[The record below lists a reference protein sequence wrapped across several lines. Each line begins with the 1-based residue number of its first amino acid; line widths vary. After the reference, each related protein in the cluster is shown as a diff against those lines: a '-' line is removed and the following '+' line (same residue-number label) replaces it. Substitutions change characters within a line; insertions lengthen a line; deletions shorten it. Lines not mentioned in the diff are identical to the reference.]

1 MTVSASTDPI
11 TEELFR
17 NAISA
22 IGDEMVL
29 TIYRTAYSGVLK
41 NIMDYSA
48 ALCDAD
54 GRLVAQG
61 LSLPGHLCSIP
72 VALQA
77 VLRHFGDDVAEG
89 DIFINNDPYDGGMHL
104 PDIFIFKPLFAD
116 SADTNTSRESGGD
129 ATSPARKPIAYAA
142 TICHHTDVGGRVPG
156 SNASDSTEIYAEG
169 LRIPPLKLYDRGQ
182 PNTTLFR
189 MIERNVRVP
198 NRVFGDI
205 RSQLAA
211 CEIAARGMSDL
222 VARHGA
228 DGVRTLMVAM
238 MDYSERLTR
247 HCLLELPDGE
257 ATFTDWID
265 DDQIDVGVPIP
276 LVCTIRK
283 RGDTMEVDW
292 TGSAPQ
298 VKGAINN
305 TWSYTAAM
313 SFTAVKSVL
322 SINMP
327 NNDGVFRP
335 IKVIAPPGTIT
346 NGKLPAACAARG
358 LTGFRGVDCAFGALA
373 QLYPDRVFAAS
384 DGGNTGLT
392 IGGYDKDLNPFIY
405 VDFISGAWGGRP
417 WADGLDG
424 NTVMFANMASFSV
437 EVIEAENPL
446 EVLDYEFVPDT
457 GGPGLFRGGMSQRK
471 TWRMLADEGIL
482 QVRAD
487 RQTHRPYGLQGGGPG
502 AFGVNMLDPGLPTEE
517 KLHAK
522 LTMTLRKGQVFRHE
536 LPGAGGWGDALTR
549 DLASVA
555 RDLRDGL
562 VSIEAARR
570 DYGVVATGDPP
581 VIDEAATQA
590 RRAHLTKVRPRLP
603 NVAWQPAEAAE

>member
-1 MTVSASTDPI
+1 MPDPI

-22 IGDEMVL
+22 LGDEMVL

-41 NIMDYSA
+41 NIMDFSA
-48 ALCDAD
+48 AVCDAE

-72 VALQA
+72 VALRA
-77 VLRHFGDDVAEG
+77 VLATFGDDIHEG

-104 PDIFIFKPLFAD
+104 PDIFVFRPLFAPGEPD
-116 SADTNTSRESGGD
+116 GR
-129 ATSPARKPIAYAA
+129 PIAYAA

-169 LRIPPLKLYDRGQ
+169 LRIPPLKLYDRGTA
-182 PNTTLFR
+182 NTTLLR
-189 MIERNVRVP
+189 IIDRNVRLP
-198 NRVFGDI
+198 GRVLGDI

-211 CEIAARGMSDL
+211 CEIAARGMTDL
-222 VARHGA
+222 VARYGA
-228 DGVRTLMVAM
+228 ADVRALMVAM

-247 HCLLELPDGE
+247 HCLRELPDGE

-265 DDQIDVGVPIP
+265 DDQIDPGVPIP

-335 IKVIAPPGTIT
+335 ISVIAPPGTIT
-346 NGKLPAACAARG
+346 NGQLPAACAARG
-358 LTGFRGVDCAFGALA
+358 LTGFRGVDCCFGALA

-392 IGGYDKDLNPFIY
+392 IGGYDRDRNPFIY
-405 VDFISGAWGGRP
+405 VDFISGAWGARP

-424 NTVMFANMASFSV
+424 NTTMFANMASFSV

-457 GGPGLFRGGMSQRK
+457 GGAGRFRGGVSQRK

-487 RQTHRPYGLQGGGPG
+487 RQTHRPYGLGGGGPG
-502 AFGVNMLDPGLPTEE
+502 APGRNILDPGLPTESP
-517 KLHAK
+517 LHAK
-522 LTMTLRKGQVFRHE
+522 LTMTLRHGQVFRHE
-536 LPGAGGWGDALTR
+536 LPGAGGHGPALDR
-549 DLASVA
+549 DLALVA
-555 RDLRDGL
+555 KDLRDGL
-562 VSIEAARR
+562 VTIAGARR
-570 DYGVVATGDPP
+570 DYGVVAAGDPP
-581 VIDEAATQA
+581 RIDIDATNA
-590 RRAHLTKVRPRLP
+590 LRAELRATRPPLP
-603 NVAWQPAEAAE
+603 AVAWQPAAV

>member
-1 MTVSASTDPI
+1 MADPI

-22 IGDEMVL
+22 LGDEMVL

-41 NIMDYSA
+41 NIMDFSA
-48 ALCDAD
+48 AICDAE

-72 VALQA
+72 VALKA
-77 VLRHFGDDVAEG
+77 VLAEFGDDVHPG
-89 DIFINNDPYDGGMHL
+89 DVFINNDPYDGGMHL

-116 SADTNTSRESGGD
+116 G
-129 ATSPARKPIAYAA
+129 KPVAYAA

-169 LRIPPLKLYDRGQ
+169 LRIPPLKLYDRGVA
-182 PNTTLFR
+182 NKTLLR
-189 MIERNVRVP
+189 IIDRNVRLP
-198 NRVFGDI
+198 GRVLGDI

-211 CEIAARGMSDL
+211 CEIAARGMVDL
-222 VARHGA
+222 VSRYGA
-228 DGVRTLMVAM
+228 DGVRELMVAM

-247 HCLLELPDGE
+247 HCLSELPDGE

-265 DDQIDVGVPIP
+265 DDQIDAGVPIA
-276 LVCTIRK
+276 LVCTVRK

-335 IKVIAPPGTIT
+335 IQVIAPPGTIT
-346 NGKLPAACAARG
+346 NGLLPAACAARG
-358 LTGFRGVDCAFGALA
+358 LTGFRGVDCCFGALA
-373 QLYPDRVFAAS
+373 QLYPDRVYAAS
-384 DGGNTGLT
+384 DGGNTGIT
-392 IGGYDKDLNPFIY
+392 VGGYDKALNPFIY
-405 VDFISGAWGGRP
+405 VDFLSGAWGGRP

-424 NTVMFANMASFSV
+424 NTCMFANMASFSV

-457 GGPGLFRGGMSQRK
+457 GGAGRYRGGMSQRK

-502 AFGVNMLDPGLPTEE
+502 MPGLNMLDPGLPTEE
-517 KLHAK
+517 KLHGK
-522 LTMTLRKGQVFRHE
+522 LTMTLRKGQIFRHE
-536 LPGAGGWGDALTR
+536 LPGAGAYGDALTR
-549 DLASVA
+549 DLALVA
-555 RDLRDGL
+555 KDLRDGL
-562 VSIEAARR
+562 VSIEAAAR
-570 DYGVVATGDPP
+570 DYGVVAAGDPP
-581 VIDEAATQA
+581 QIDTAATADLRA
-590 RRAHLTKVRPRLP
+590 RLHATRPKLP
-603 NVAWQPAEAAE
+603 DVAWDPAA

>member
-1 MTVSASTDPI
+1 MPSMSSPDPI

-17 NAISA
+17 NAIA
-22 IGDEMVL
+22 ALGDEMVL

-48 ALCDAD
+48 ALCDAQ
-54 GRLVAQG
+54 GRLAAQG
-61 LSLPGHLCSIP
+61 LALPGHLCSIP

-77 VLRHFGDDVAEG
+77 VLRHFGDDIAEG
-89 DIFINNDPYDGGMHL
+89 DVLINNDPYDGGMHL
-104 PDIFIFKPLFAD
+104 PDIFIFKPLFA
-116 SADTNTSRESGGD
+116 NG
-129 ATSPARKPIAYAA
+129 KPIAYAA

-169 LRIPPLKLYDRGQ
+169 LRIPPLKLYERGKQ
-182 PNTTLFR
+182 NTTLFR
-189 MIERNVRVP
+189 MIDRNVRLP
-198 NRVFGDI
+198 GRVLGDI

-211 CEIAARGMSDL
+211 CEIAARGMTDL
-222 VARHGA
+222 VARYGA
-228 DGVRTLMVAM
+228 DSVVTLMNAT

-247 HCLLELPDGE
+247 HCLSELPDGE

-265 DDQIDVGVPIP
+265 DDQIDVGKPIP
-276 LVCTIRK
+276 LVCTVRK
-283 RGDTMEVDW
+283 RGDAMEVDW

-346 NGKLPAACAARG
+346 HGKLPAACAARG
-358 LTGFRGVDCAFGALA
+358 LTGFRGVDCCFGALA
-373 QLYPDRVFAAS
+373 KLYPERVIAAS
-384 DGGNTGLT
+384 EGGNTGIT
-392 IGGYDKDLNPFIY
+392 IGGYDAALRPFIY
-405 VDFISGAWGGRP
+405 VDFLSGAWGGRP

-424 NTVMFANMASFSV
+424 NTSMFANMASFSV

-457 GGPGLFRGGMSQRK
+457 GGAGKFRGGMSQRK

-502 AFGVNMLDPGLPTEE
+502 AAGRNVLDPELPSEQ

-522 LTMTLRKGQVFRHE
+522 LTMTLRRGQLFRHE
-536 LPGAGGWGDALTR
+536 LPGAGGWGDALER
-549 DLASVA
+549 DLPLVA
-555 RDLRDGL
+555 KDLRDGL
-562 VSIEAARR
+562 VTVEGAAR
-570 DYGVVATGDPP
+570 DYGVVAQGNPP
-581 VIDEAATQA
+581 VIDAAATETL
-590 RRAHLTKVRPRLP
+590 RAKLKITRGRLP
-603 NVAWQPAEAAE
+603 DVAWQSPA

>member
-1 MTVSASTDPI
+1 MPAPDPI

-17 NAISA
+17 NALA
-22 IGDEMVL
+22 ALGDEMVL

-48 ALCDAD
+48 ALCDAQ
-54 GRLVAQG
+54 GRLAAQG
-61 LSLPGHLCSIP
+61 LALPGHLCSIP

-77 VLRHFGDDVAEG
+77 VLRHFGDDIAEG
-89 DIFINNDPYDGGMHL
+89 DILINNDPYDGGMHL

-116 SADTNTSRESGGD
+116 GR
-129 ATSPARKPIAYAA
+129 PIAYAA

-169 LRIPPLKLYDRGQ
+169 LRIPPLKLYERGK

-189 MIERNVRVP
+189 MIDRNVRLP
-198 NRVFGDI
+198 GRVLGDI

-211 CEIAARGMSDL
+211 CEIAARGMTDL
-222 VARHGA
+222 VERYGA
-228 DGVRTLMVAM
+228 DGVVSLMNAT

-247 HCLLELPDGE
+247 HCLSELPDGE

-265 DDQIDVGVPIP
+265 DDQIDAGVPIP
-276 LVCTIRK
+276 LVCTVRK
-283 RGDTMEVDW
+283 RGDAMEVDW

-335 IKVIAPPGTIT
+335 IKVIAPLGTIT
-346 NGKLPAACAARG
+346 HGKLPAACAARG
-358 LTGFRGVDCAFGALA
+358 LTGFRGVDCCFGALA
-373 QLYPDRVFAAS
+373 KLYPDRVIAAS
-384 DGGNTGLT
+384 EGGNTGIT
-392 IGGYDKDLNPFIY
+392 IGGYDKELNPFIY
-405 VDFISGAWGGRP
+405 VDFLSGCWGGRP

-424 NTVMFANMASFSV
+424 NTSMFANMASFSV

-457 GGPGLFRGGMSQRK
+457 GGAGKFRGGMAQRK

-502 AFGVNMLDPGLPTEE
+502 AAGRNILDPGRGTEE
-517 KLHAK
+517 KLHSK
-522 LTMTLRKGQVFRHE
+522 LTMTLRKGQLFRHE

-549 DLASVA
+549 ELPLVA
-555 RDLRDGL
+555 KDLRDGL
-562 VSIEAARR
+562 VTIDAAAR
-570 DYGVVATGDPP
+570 DYGVVALGDPP
-581 VIDEAATQA
+581 VIDETATEVLRA
-590 RRAHLTKVRPRLP
+590 KLRRVST
-603 NVAWQPAEAAE
+603 

>member
-1 MTVSASTDPI
+1 MSDPI

-48 ALCDAD
+48 AICDAN

-72 VALQA
+72 VALKA
-77 VLRHFGDDVAEG
+77 VLKHFDGDINDG

-104 PDIFIFKPLFAD
+104 PDIFVFKPLFSD
-116 SADTNTSRESGGD
+116 GIL
-129 ATSPARKPIAYAA
+129 IAFAA

-169 LRIPPLKLYDRGQ
+169 LRIPPLKLYEAGVA
-182 PNTTLFR
+182 NSTLFR
-189 MIERNVRVP
+189 MIERNVRLP
-198 NRVFGDI
+198 GRVFGDL

-211 CEIAARGMSDL
+211 CEIAARGMADL
-222 VARHGA
+222 VERHTA

-265 DDQIDVGVPIP
+265 DDQIDEGKPIP

-292 TGSAPQ
+292 TGSSPQ

-305 TWSYTAAM
+305 TLSYTEAM

-335 IKVIAPPGTIT
+335 IKIIAPPGTIT
-346 NGKLPAACAARG
+346 NGRLPAACAARG

-373 QLYPDRVFAAS
+373 QLYPDRVMAAS

-424 NTVMFANMASFSV
+424 NTCMFANMASFSV
-437 EVIEAENPL
+437 EVIESENPL

-457 GGPGLFRGGMSQRK
+457 GGAGRFRGGMSQRK

-502 AFGVNMLDPGLPTEE
+502 AFGRNILDPGQETERA
-517 KLHAK
+517 LHSK
-522 LTMTLRKGQVFRHE
+522 ITMTLRKGQVFRHD
-536 LPGAGGWGDALTR
+536 LPGAGGHGDALSR
-549 DLASVA
+549 DLTLVA
-555 RDLRDGL
+555 KDLRDGL
-562 VSIEAARR
+562 VTIEGAAR
-570 DYGVVATGDPP
+570 DYGVVAAGDPP
-581 VIDEAATQA
+581 IIDQEATAALRA
-590 RRAHLTKVRPRLP
+590 RLRQTRSPLP
-603 NVAWQPAEAAE
+603 AVAWEPAA

>member
-1 MTVSASTDPI
+1 MATMSTSDPI

-17 NAISA
+17 NAIA
-22 IGDEMVL
+22 ALGDEMVL

-41 NIMDYSA
+41 NIMDFSA
-48 ALCDAD
+48 ALCDAQ
-54 GRLVAQG
+54 GRLAAQG

-77 VLRHFGDDVAEG
+77 VLRHFGDDIAEG
-89 DIFINNDPYDGGMHL
+89 DILINNDPYDGGMHL

-116 SADTNTSRESGGD
+116 GRV
-129 ATSPARKPIAYAA
+129 IAYAA

-169 LRIPPLKLYDRGQ
+169 LRIPPLKLYERGK

-189 MIERNVRVP
+189 MIDRNVRVP
-198 NRVFGDI
+198 GRVMGDI

-211 CEIAARGMSDL
+211 CEIAARGMADL
-222 VARHGA
+222 VARYGA
-228 DGVRTLMVAM
+228 DGIVPMMNAT

-247 HCLLELPDGE
+247 HCLSELPDGE

-265 DDQIDVGVPIP
+265 DDQIDVGRPIP
-276 LVCTIRK
+276 LVCTVRK
-283 RGDTMEVDW
+283 RGDSMEVDW

-335 IKVIAPPGTIT
+335 IKVIAPEGTIT
-346 NGKLPAACAARG
+346 HGKLPAACAARG
-358 LTGFRGVDCAFGALA
+358 LTGFRGVDCCFGALA
-373 QLYPDRVFAAS
+373 QLYPDRVAAAS
-384 DGGNTGLT
+384 EGGNTGIT
-392 IGGYDKDLNPFIY
+392 IGGYDAALRPFIY
-405 VDFISGAWGGRP
+405 VDFLSGCWGGRP

-424 NTVMFANMASFSV
+424 NTSMFANMASFSA

-457 GGPGLFRGGMSQRK
+457 GGAGQFRGGMSQRK

-502 AFGVNMLDPGLPTEE
+502 AAGRNVLDPGLPTEQ

-522 LTMTLRKGQVFRHE
+522 LTMTLRKGQVFRHQ
-536 LPGAGGWGDALTR
+536 LPGAGGWGDASAR
-549 DLASVA
+549 DLALVA
-555 RDLRDGL
+555 KDLRDGL
-562 VSIEAARR
+562 VTIEGAAR
-570 DYGVVATGDPP
+570 DYGVVARGDPP
-581 VIDEAATQA
+581 VVDAAATEVLRA
-590 RRAHLTKVRPRLP
+590 EMRRP
-603 NVAWQPAEAAE
+603 

>member
-1 MTVSASTDPI
+1 MPDPI

-22 IGDEMVL
+22 LGDEMVL

-48 ALCDAD
+48 AICDAE

-61 LSLPGHLCSIP
+61 LSLPGHLASIP
-72 VALQA
+72 VSLKA
-77 VLRHFGDDVAEG
+77 VLAAFGDDISEG

-104 PDIFIFKPLFAD
+104 PDIFVFKPLFAD
-116 SADTNTSRESGGD
+116 GRVV
-129 ATSPARKPIAYAA
+129 AYAA

-169 LRIPPLKLYDRGQ
+169 LRIPPLKLYEKGVA
-182 PNTTLFR
+182 NSTLFR
-189 MIERNVRVP
+189 MIERNVRLP
-198 NRVFGDI
+198 GRVFGDL

-211 CEIAARGMSDL
+211 CEIAARGMTDL
-222 VARHGA
+222 VSRYSAE
-228 DGVRTLMVAM
+228 GVTELMVAM

-257 ATFTDWID
+257 ANFTDWID
-265 DDQIDVGVPIP
+265 DDQIDVGVPIK
-276 LVCTIRK
+276 LMCTIRK

-305 TWSYTAAM
+305 TLSYTQAM
-313 SFTAVKSVL
+313 SYTAVKSVL

-327 NNDGVFRP
+327 NNDGVFRA
-335 IKVIAPPGTIT
+335 IKVIAPAGTIT
-346 NGKLPAACAARG
+346 HGKLPAACAARG
-358 LTGFRGVDCAFGALA
+358 LTGFRGTDCAFGALA
-373 QLYPDRVFAAS
+373 QLYPDKVFAAS

-392 IGGYDKDLNPFIY
+392 IGGYDKELKPFIY

-424 NTVMFANMASFSV
+424 NTTMFANMASFSV

-457 GGPGLFRGGMSQRK
+457 GGAGKYRGGMSQRK

-487 RQTHRPYGLQGGGPG
+487 RQAFRPYGLYGGGPG
-502 AFGVNMLDPGLPTEE
+502 MPGLNVMDPGLNTEA

-522 LTMTLRKGQVFRHE
+522 ITMTLRNGQIFRHE
-536 LPGAGGWGDALTR
+536 LPGAGGWGPALDR
-549 DLASVA
+549 DLDAVT
-555 RDLRDGL
+555 RDLRDAL
-562 VSIEAARR
+562 VTIEGAAR
-570 DYGVVATGDPP
+570 DYGVVAMGDPP
-581 VIDEAATQA
+581 VVDVTATEALRA
-590 RRAHLTKVRPRLP
+590 RLRIERMPLP
-603 NVAWQPAEAAE
+603 NVAWEPPV

>member
-1 MTVSASTDPI
+1 MPDPI

-22 IGDEMVL
+22 LGDEMVL

-48 ALCDAD
+48 AICDAE

-61 LSLPGHLCSIP
+61 LSLPGHLASIP
-72 VALQA
+72 VSLKA
-77 VLRHFGDDVAEG
+77 VLAAFGDDISEG

-104 PDIFIFKPLFAD
+104 PDIFVFKPLFAD
-116 SADTNTSRESGGD
+116 GRVV
-129 ATSPARKPIAYAA
+129 AYAA

-169 LRIPPLKLYDRGQ
+169 LRIPPLKLYEKGVA
-182 PNTTLFR
+182 NSTLFR
-189 MIERNVRVP
+189 MIERNVRLP
-198 NRVFGDI
+198 GRVFGDL

-211 CEIAARGMSDL
+211 CEIAARGMTDL
-222 VARHGA
+222 VSRYSAE
-228 DGVRTLMVAM
+228 GVTELMVAM

-257 ATFTDWID
+257 ANFTDWID
-265 DDQIDVGVPIP
+265 DDQIDVGVPIK
-276 LVCTIRK
+276 LMCTIRK

-305 TWSYTAAM
+305 TLSYTQAM
-313 SFTAVKSVL
+313 SYTAVKSVL

-327 NNDGVFRP
+327 NNDGVFRA
-335 IKVIAPPGTIT
+335 IKVIAPAGTIT
-346 NGKLPAACAARG
+346 HGKLPAACAARG
-358 LTGFRGVDCAFGALA
+358 LTGFRGTDCAFGALA
-373 QLYPDRVFAAS
+373 QLYPDKVFAAS

-392 IGGYDKDLNPFIY
+392 IGGYDKELKPFIY

-424 NTVMFANMASFSV
+424 NTTMFANMASFSV

-457 GGPGLFRGGMSQRK
+457 GGAGKYRGGMSQRK

-487 RQTHRPYGLQGGGPG
+487 RQAFRPYGLYGGGPG
-502 AFGVNMLDPGLPTEE
+502 MPGLNVMDPGLNTEA

-522 LTMTLRKGQVFRHE
+522 ITMTLRNGQIFRHE
-536 LPGAGGWGDALTR
+536 LPGAGGWGPALDR
-549 DLASVA
+549 DLDAVT
-555 RDLRDGL
+555 RDLRDAL
-562 VSIEAARR
+562 VTIEGAAR
-570 DYGVVATGDPP
+570 DYGVVAMGDPP
-581 VIDEAATQA
+581 VVDVTATEALRA
-590 RRAHLTKVRPRLP
+590 RLRIERMPLP
-603 NVAWQPAEAAE
+603 NVAWEPAV

>member
-1 MTVSASTDPI
+1 MPDPI

-22 IGDEMVL
+22 LGDEMVL

-48 ALCDAD
+48 AICDAE

-61 LSLPGHLCSIP
+61 LSLPGHLASIP
-72 VALQA
+72 VSLKA
-77 VLRHFGDDVAEG
+77 VLAAFGDDISEG

-104 PDIFIFKPLFAD
+104 PDIFVFKPLFAD
-116 SADTNTSRESGGD
+116 GRVV
-129 ATSPARKPIAYAA
+129 AYAA

-169 LRIPPLKLYDRGQ
+169 LRIPPLKLYEKGVA
-182 PNTTLFR
+182 NSTLFR
-189 MIERNVRVP
+189 MIERNVRLP
-198 NRVFGDI
+198 GRVFGDL

-211 CEIAARGMSDL
+211 CEIAARGMTDL
-222 VARHGA
+222 VSRYSAE
-228 DGVRTLMVAM
+228 GVTELMVAM

-257 ATFTDWID
+257 ANFTDWID
-265 DDQIDVGVPIP
+265 DDQIDVGVPIK
-276 LVCTIRK
+276 LMCTIRK

-305 TWSYTAAM
+305 TLSYTQAM
-313 SFTAVKSVL
+313 SYTAVKSVL

-327 NNDGVFRP
+327 NNDGVFRA
-335 IKVIAPPGTIT
+335 IKVIAPAGTIT
-346 NGKLPAACAARG
+346 HGKLPAACAARG
-358 LTGFRGVDCAFGALA
+358 LTGFRGTDCAFGALA
-373 QLYPDRVFAAS
+373 QLYPDKVFAAS

-392 IGGYDKDLNPFIY
+392 IGGYDKDLKPFIY

-424 NTVMFANMASFSV
+424 NTTMFANMASFSV

-457 GGPGLFRGGMSQRK
+457 GGAGKYRGGMSQRK

-487 RQTHRPYGLQGGGPG
+487 RQAFRPYGLYGGGPG
-502 AFGVNMLDPGLPTEE
+502 MPGLNVMDPGLNTEA

-522 LTMTLRKGQVFRHE
+522 ITMTLRNGQIFRHE
-536 LPGAGGWGDALTR
+536 LPGAGGWGPALDR
-549 DLASVA
+549 DLDAVT
-555 RDLRDGL
+555 RDLRDAL
-562 VSIEAARR
+562 VTIEGAAR
-570 DYGVVATGDPP
+570 DYGVVAMGDPP
-581 VIDEAATQA
+581 VVDVTATEALRA
-590 RRAHLTKVRPRLP
+590 RLRIERMPLP
-603 NVAWQPAEAAE
+603 NVAWEPAV

>member
-1 MTVSASTDPI
+1 MDAIPPVLPGPGFGGRMPAMHTPDPI
-11 TEELFR
+11 SEELFR
-17 NAISA
+17 NAVA
-22 IGDEMVL
+22 ALGDEMVL

-54 GRLVAQG
+54 GRLAAQG

-77 VLRHFGDDVAEG
+77 VLRHFGDDIAEG
-89 DIFINNDPYDGGMHL
+89 DILINNDPYDGGMHL

-116 SADTNTSRESGGD
+116 GR
-129 ATSPARKPIAYAA
+129 PIAYAA

-169 LRIPPLKLYDRGQ
+169 LRIPPLKLYERGK

-198 NRVFGDI
+198 GRVFGDI

-211 CEIAARGMSDL
+211 CEIAARGMTDL
-222 VARHGA
+222 VARYGA
-228 DGVRTLMVAM
+228 DGVVAM
-238 MDYSERLTR
+238 MNATMDYSERLTR
-247 HCLLELPDGE
+247 HCLSELPDGE

-265 DDQIDVGVPIP
+265 DDQIDVGKPIP
-276 LVCTIRK
+276 LVCTVRK
-283 RGDTMEVDW
+283 RGDAMEVDW

-358 LTGFRGVDCAFGALA
+358 LTGFRGVDCCFGALA
-373 QLYPDRVFAAS
+373 KLYPDRVCAAS
-384 DGGNTGLT
+384 EGGNTGIT
-392 IGGYDKDLNPFIY
+392 IGGYDKELQPFIY
-405 VDFISGAWGGRP
+405 VDFLSGCWGGRP

-424 NTVMFANMASFSV
+424 NTSMFANMASFSV

-446 EVLDYEFVPDT
+446 EVLEYEFVPDT
-457 GGPGLFRGGMSQRK
+457 GGAGMHRGGMSQRK
-471 TWRMLADEGIL
+471 SWRMLADEGIL

-502 AFGVNMLDPGLPTEE
+502 AAGRNLLDPGLSSEE

-549 DLASVA
+549 DLSLVA
-555 RDLRDGL
+555 KDLRDGL
-562 VSIEAARR
+562 VTIEGAAR
-570 DYGVVATGDPP
+570 DYGVVARGDPP
-581 VIDEAATQA
+581 MIDAAASTELRA
-590 RRAHLTKVRPRLP
+590 RLRTRSEPSGV
-603 NVAWQPAEAAE
+603 

>member
-1 MTVSASTDPI
+1 MSDPI

-17 NAISA
+17 NAVA
-22 IGDEMVL
+22 ALGDEMVL

-48 ALCDAD
+48 ALCDAE

-77 VLRHFGDDVAEG
+77 VLRHYGDDIAEG
-89 DIFINNDPYDGGMHL
+89 DILINNDPYDGGMHL
-104 PDIFIFKPLFAD
+104 PDIFIFKPLFA
-116 SADTNTSRESGGD
+116 AGRV
-129 ATSPARKPIAYAA
+129 IAYAA

-169 LRIPPLKLYDRGQ
+169 LRIPPLKLYERGV
-182 PNTTLFR
+182 PNPTLFR
-189 MIERNVRVP
+189 IIERNVRMP

-211 CEIAARGMSDL
+211 CEIAARGMVDL
-222 VARHGA
+222 VARYGP
-228 DGVRTLMVAM
+228 DDLRTLMDAT

-247 HCLLELPDGE
+247 HCLAELPDGE
-257 ATFTDWID
+257 ASFTDWID
-265 DDQIDVGVPIP
+265 DDQIDAGKPIR
-276 LVCTIRK
+276 LVCTVRK
-283 RGDTMEVDW
+283 HGESMEVDW

-305 TWSYTAAM
+305 TWSYTAAA

-335 IKVIAPPGTIT
+335 IRVIAPPGTIT
-346 NGKLPAACAARG
+346 NGRLPAACAARG
-358 LTGFRGVDCAFGALA
+358 LTGFRAADCCFGALA
-373 QLYPDRVFAAS
+373 KLYPDRVFAAS
-384 DGGNTGLT
+384 EGGNTGVT
-392 IGGYDKDLNPFIY
+392 IGGYDKELRPFIY
-405 VDFISGAWGGRP
+405 VDFLSGCWGGRP

-424 NTVMFANMASFSV
+424 NTSIFANMASFSV

-446 EVLDYEFVPDT
+446 EVLDYAFVPDS
-457 GGPGLFRGGMSQRK
+457 GGAGKFRGGMAQRK

-502 AFGVNMLDPGLPTEE
+502 QPGRNLLDPDLPTEQA
-517 KLHAK
+517 LHAK
-522 LTMTLRKGQVFRHE
+522 LTMTLRAGQVFRHE
-536 LPGAGGWGDALTR
+536 LPGAGGWGDPLAR
-549 DLASVA
+549 DLTLVA
-555 RDLRDGL
+555 KDLRDGL
-562 VSIEAARR
+562 VTIEGAAR
-570 DYGVVATGDPP
+570 DYGVVARGDPP
-581 VIDEAATQA
+581 EIDHMATEMLRATLRATRAPLPDAA
-590 RRAHLTKVRPRLP
+590 
-603 NVAWQPAEAAE
+603 WDSAA

>member
-1 MTVSASTDPI
+1 MPDPI

-22 IGDEMVL
+22 LGDEMVL

-48 ALCDAD
+48 AICDAE

-61 LSLPGHLCSIP
+61 LSLPGHLASIP
-72 VALQA
+72 VSLKA
-77 VLRHFGDDVAEG
+77 VLAAFGDDIAEG

-104 PDIFIFKPLFAD
+104 PDIFVFKPLFAD
-116 SADTNTSRESGGD
+116 GRVV
-129 ATSPARKPIAYAA
+129 AYAA

-169 LRIPPLKLYDRGQ
+169 LRIPPLKLYEKGVA
-182 PNTTLFR
+182 NSTLFR
-189 MIERNVRVP
+189 MIERNVRMP
-198 NRVFGDI
+198 GRVFGDL

-211 CEIAARGMSDL
+211 CEIAARGMTDL
-222 VARHGA
+222 VSRYSA
-228 DGVRTLMVAM
+228 DGIRELMVAM

-247 HCLLELPDGE
+247 HCLRELPDGE

-265 DDQIDVGVPIP
+265 DDQIDVGVPIK

-283 RGDTMEVDW
+283 HGDTMEVDW

-305 TWSYTAAM
+305 TLSYTQAM
-313 SFTAVKSVL
+313 SYTAVKSVL

-327 NNDGVFRP
+327 NNDGVFRA
-335 IKVIAPPGTIT
+335 IKVIAPAGTIT
-346 NGKLPAACAARG
+346 HGKLPAACAARG

-373 QLYPDRVFAAS
+373 QLYPDKVFAAS

-392 IGGYDKDLNPFIY
+392 IGGYDKDLKPFIY

-424 NTVMFANMASFSV
+424 NTTMFANMASFSV

-457 GGPGLFRGGMSQRK
+457 GGAGKFRGGMSQRK

-487 RQTHRPYGLQGGGPG
+487 RQAFRPYGLYGGGPG
-502 AFGVNMLDPGLPTEE
+502 MPGLNVMDPGLNTEE

-522 LTMTLRKGQVFRHE
+522 ITMTLKQGQIFRHE
-536 LPGAGGWGDALTR
+536 LPGAGGWGPALDRELDA
-549 DLASVA
+549 VA

-562 VSIEAARR
+562 VTIEGAAR
-570 DYGVVATGDPP
+570 DYGVVASGDPP
-581 VIDEAATQA
+581 VVNIAATEALRA
-590 RRAHLTKVRPRLP
+590 RLRVERAPLP
-603 NVAWQPAEAAE
+603 NVAWEPAL

>member
-1 MTVSASTDPI
+1 MHTPDPI

-17 NAISA
+17 NAIA
-22 IGDEMVL
+22 ALGDEMVL

-48 ALCDAD
+48 ALCDGQ
-54 GRLVAQG
+54 GRLAAQG
-61 LSLPGHLCSIP
+61 LALPGHLCSIP

-77 VLRHFGDDVAEG
+77 VIRHFKDDIAEG

-104 PDIFIFKPLFAD
+104 PDIFIFRPLFA
-116 SADTNTSRESGGD
+116 GG
-129 ATSPARKPIAYAA
+129 AVIAYAA

-169 LRIPPLKLYDRGQ
+169 LRIPPLKLYDAGTA
-182 PNTTLFR
+182 NATLFR
-189 MIERNVRVP
+189 MIERNVRLP
-198 NRVFGDI
+198 GRVFGDI

-211 CEIAARGMSDL
+211 CEIAARGMTDL
-222 VARHGA
+222 VARYGA
-228 DGVRTLMVAM
+228 DEVRRLMVAM

-247 HCLLELPDGE
+247 HCLAELPDGE

-265 DDQIDVGVPIP
+265 DDQIDAGVPIK

-283 RGDTMEVDW
+283 HGDSMEVDW

-305 TWSYTAAM
+305 TLSYTLAM

-358 LTGFRGVDCAFGALA
+358 LTGFRGVDCCFGALA
-373 QLYPDRVFAAS
+373 KLYPDRVFAAS
-384 DGGNTGLT
+384 DGGNTGVT
-392 IGGYDKDLNPFIY
+392 IGGYDKELNPFTY
-405 VDFISGAWGGRP
+405 VDFISGAWGARP

-424 NTVMFANMASFSV
+424 NTCMFANMASFSV

-457 GGPGLFRGGMSQRK
+457 GGAGKFRGGMAQRK

-502 AFGVNMLDPGLPTEE
+502 AYGLNVLNPRQPNET

-522 LTMTLRKGQVFRHE
+522 VTMNLQRGEIFRHE
-536 LPGAGGWGDALTR
+536 LPGAGGWGPALDR
-549 DLASVA
+549 DLDLVA

-562 VSIEAARR
+562 VTIAAAAR
-570 DYGVVATGDPP
+570 DYGVVAHGDPP
-581 VIDEAATQA
+581 VIDEPATEA
-590 RRAHLTKVRPRLP
+590 LLATLRTTRKPLP
-603 NVAWQPAEAAE
+603 DVAWHPAAAAE

>member
-1 MTVSASTDPI
+1 MADMSRPDPI

-17 NAISA
+17 NTIAA
-22 IGDEMVL
+22 LGDEMVL

-48 ALCDAD
+48 ALCDTQ
-54 GRLVAQG
+54 GRLAAQG
-61 LSLPGHLCSIP
+61 LALPGHLCSIP

-77 VLRHFGDDVAEG
+77 VLRHFGDDIAEG
-89 DIFINNDPYDGGMHL
+89 DILINNDPYDGGMHL
-104 PDIFIFKPLFAD
+104 PDIFIFKPLFAAGQQD
-116 SADTNTSRESGGD
+116 GR
-129 ATSPARKPIAYAA
+129 PIAYAA

-169 LRIPPLKLYDRGQ
+169 LRIPPLKLYERGQ

-189 MIERNVRVP
+189 MIDRNVRVP
-198 NRVFGDI
+198 GRVLGDI

-211 CEIAARGMSDL
+211 CEIAARGMADL
-222 VARHGA
+222 VERYGA
-228 DGVRTLMVAM
+228 DGVTSMMNAT

-247 HCLLELPDGE
+247 HCLSELPDGE

-265 DDQIDVGVPIP
+265 DDQIDVGKPIP
-276 LVCTIRK
+276 LVCTVRK
-283 RGDTMEVDW
+283 RGDAMEVDW

-346 NGKLPAACAARG
+346 HGKLPAACAARG
-358 LTGFRGVDCAFGALA
+358 LTGFRGVDCCFGALA
-373 QLYPDRVFAAS
+373 QLYPDRVYAAS
-384 DGGNTGLT
+384 DGGNTGVT
-392 IGGYDKDLNPFIY
+392 IGGYDTALRPFIY
-405 VDFISGAWGGRP
+405 VDFLSGCWGARP

-424 NTVMFANMASFSV
+424 NTSMFANMASFSV

-457 GGPGLFRGGMSQRK
+457 GGAGKFRGGMSQRK

-502 AFGVNMLDPGLPTEE
+502 AAGRNVLDPGLPSEE

-522 LTMTLRKGQVFRHE
+522 LTMTLRKGQVFRHQ
-536 LPGAGGWGDALTR
+536 LPGAGGWGDALER
-549 DLASVA
+549 DLALVA
-555 RDLRDGL
+555 KDLRDGL
-562 VSIEAARR
+562 VTIEGAAR
-570 DYGVVATGDPP
+570 DYGVVARGDPP
-581 VIDEAATQA
+581 DIDATATEALRAEL
-590 RRAHLTKVRPRLP
+590 RRRRGRLP
-603 NVAWQPAEAAE
+603 NVAWEAAG

>member
-1 MTVSASTDPI
+1 VQQAVRRLSDVAIGGPMPSMSSPDPI

-17 NAISA
+17 NAIA
-22 IGDEMVL
+22 ALGDEMVL

-48 ALCDAD
+48 ALCDAQ
-54 GRLVAQG
+54 GRLAAQG
-61 LSLPGHLCSIP
+61 LALPGHLCSIP

-77 VLRHFGDDVAEG
+77 VLRHFGDDIAEG
-89 DIFINNDPYDGGMHL
+89 DVLINNDPYDGGMHL
-104 PDIFIFKPLFAD
+104 PDIFIFKPLFA
-116 SADTNTSRESGGD
+116 NG
-129 ATSPARKPIAYAA
+129 KPIAYAA

-169 LRIPPLKLYDRGQ
+169 LRIPPLKLYERGKQ
-182 PNTTLFR
+182 NTTLFR
-189 MIERNVRVP
+189 MIDRNVRLP
-198 NRVFGDI
+198 GRVLGDI

-211 CEIAARGMSDL
+211 CEIAARGMTDL
-222 VARHGA
+222 VARYGA
-228 DGVRTLMVAM
+228 DSVVTLMNAT

-247 HCLLELPDGE
+247 HCLSELPDGE

-265 DDQIDVGVPIP
+265 DDQIDVGKPIP
-276 LVCTIRK
+276 LVCTVRK
-283 RGDTMEVDW
+283 RGDAMEVDW

-346 NGKLPAACAARG
+346 HGKLPAACAARG
-358 LTGFRGVDCAFGALA
+358 LTGFRGVDCCFGALA
-373 QLYPDRVFAAS
+373 KLYPERVIAAS
-384 DGGNTGLT
+384 EGGNTGIT
-392 IGGYDKDLNPFIY
+392 IGGYDAALRPFIY
-405 VDFISGAWGGRP
+405 VDFLSGAWGGRP

-424 NTVMFANMASFSV
+424 NTSMFANMASFSV

-457 GGPGLFRGGMSQRK
+457 GGAGKFRGGMSQRK

-502 AFGVNMLDPGLPTEE
+502 AAGRNVLDPELPSEQ

-522 LTMTLRKGQVFRHE
+522 LTMTLRRGQLFRHE
-536 LPGAGGWGDALTR
+536 LPGAGGWGDALER
-549 DLASVA
+549 DLPLVA
-555 RDLRDGL
+555 KDLRDGL
-562 VSIEAARR
+562 VTVEGAAR
-570 DYGVVATGDPP
+570 DYGVVAQGNPP
-581 VIDEAATQA
+581 VIDAAATETL
-590 RRAHLTKVRPRLP
+590 RAKLKITRGRLP
-603 NVAWQPAEAAE
+603 DVAWQSPA

>member
-1 MTVSASTDPI
+1 MNKSDPI
-11 TEELFR
+11 VEELFR
-17 NAISA
+17 NAIA
-22 IGDEMVL
+22 ALGDEMVL

-48 ALCDAD
+48 ALCDAQ
-54 GRLVAQG
+54 GRLAAQG

-77 VLRHFGDDVAEG
+77 VLRHFGDDIAEG
-89 DIFINNDPYDGGMHL
+89 DILINNDPYDGGMHL

-116 SADTNTSRESGGD
+116 GRV
-129 ATSPARKPIAYAA
+129 IAYAA

-169 LRIPPLKLYDRGQ
+169 LRIPPLKLYEQGK

-189 MIERNVRVP
+189 MIDRNVRVP
-198 NRVFGDI
+198 ERVRGDI

-211 CEIAARGMSDL
+211 CEIAARGMADL
-222 VARHGA
+222 VTRYGA
-228 DGVRTLMVAM
+228 DDVVSFMDAT

-247 HCLLELPDGE
+247 HCLSELPDGE

-265 DDQIDVGVPIP
+265 DDQIDIGKPIP
-276 LVCTIRK
+276 LVCTVRK
-283 RGDTMEVDW
+283 HGDEMEVDW
-292 TGSAPQ
+292 TGSAMQ

-335 IKVIAPPGTIT
+335 IKVTAPPGTIT
-346 NGKLPAACAARG
+346 NGRLPAACAARG
-358 LTGFRGVDCAFGALA
+358 LTGFRGVDCCFGALA

-384 DGGNTGLT
+384 DGGNTGIT
-392 IGGYDKDLNPFIY
+392 IGGYDAALRPFIY
-405 VDFISGAWGGRP
+405 VDFLSGCWGARP

-424 NTVMFANMASFSV
+424 NTSMFANMASFSV

-457 GGPGLFRGGMSQRK
+457 GGAGRFRGGMSQRK

-487 RQTHRPYGLQGGGPG
+487 RQTHRPYGLRGGGPG
-502 AFGVNMLDPGLPTEE
+502 AAGRNILDAGLPSERQ
-517 KLHAK
+517 LHAK
-522 LTMTLRKGQVFRHE
+522 LTMTLRKGQMFRHE
-536 LPGAGGWGDALTR
+536 LPGAGGWGDALER
-549 DLASVA
+549 DLALVT

-562 VSIEAARR
+562 VTTEGARR
-570 DYGVVATGDPP
+570 DYGVVASGDPP
-581 VIDEAATQA
+581 IIDFDGTE
-590 RRAHLTKVRPRLP
+590 RLRAKLKAGRSSLP
-603 NVAWQPAEAAE
+603 DVAWNPPV

>member
-1 MTVSASTDPI
+1 MADPI

-22 IGDEMVL
+22 VGDEMVL

-48 ALCDAD
+48 AICDAE

-61 LSLPGHLCSIP
+61 LSLPGHLASIP
-72 VALQA
+72 VSLKA
-77 VLRHFGDDVAEG
+77 VLAAFGDDIFEG

-104 PDIFIFKPLFAD
+104 PDIFVFKPLF
-116 SADTNTSRESGGD
+116 SGG
-129 ATSPARKPIAYAA
+129 RVVAYAA

-169 LRIPPLKLYDRGQ
+169 LRIPPLKLYDKGVA
-182 PNTTLFR
+182 NSTLFR
-189 MIERNVRVP
+189 IIERNVRMP
-198 NRVFGDI
+198 GRVFGDL

-211 CEIAARGMSDL
+211 CEIAARGMVDL
-222 VARHGA
+222 VGRYGA
-228 DGVRTLMVAM
+228 DGVRELMVAM

-247 HCLLELPDGE
+247 HCLRELPDGE
-257 ATFTDWID
+257 AIFTDWID
-265 DDQIDVGVPIP
+265 DDQIDVGVPIK

-283 RGDTMEVDW
+283 HGDTMEVDW

-305 TWSYTAAM
+305 TLSYTQAM
-313 SFTAVKSVL
+313 SYTAVKSVL
-322 SINMP
+322 SVNMP

-335 IKVIAPPGTIT
+335 ITVIAPAGTIT
-346 NGKLPAACAARG
+346 HGVLPAACAARG

-373 QLYPDRVFAAS
+373 QLYPDKVFAAS

-392 IGGYDKDLNPFIY
+392 IGGYDADRKPFIY

-424 NTVMFANMASFSV
+424 NTTMFANMASFSV

-457 GGPGLFRGGMSQRK
+457 GGAGKYRGGMSQRK

-487 RQTHRPYGLQGGGPG
+487 RQTFRPYGLYGGGPG
-502 AFGVNMLDPGLPTEE
+502 MPGLNVMDPGLNTEE

-522 LTMTLRKGQVFRHE
+522 ITMTLKKGQIFRHE
-536 LPGAGGWGDALTR
+536 LPGAGGWGPALDR
-549 DLASVA
+549 DPAAVA
-555 RDLRDGL
+555 RDLRDEL
-562 VSIEAARR
+562 VTIDTAAR
-570 DYGVVATGDPP
+570 DYGVVAAGDPP
-581 VIDEAATQA
+581 VVDVEATELLRA
-590 RRAHLTKVRPRLP
+590 RLRAERTPLP
-603 NVAWQPAEAAE
+603 DVAWEPAV

>member
-1 MTVSASTDPI
+1 MADPI

-17 NAISA
+17 NAICA
-22 IGDEMVL
+22 VGDEMVL

-48 ALCDAD
+48 AVCDAE

-72 VALQA
+72 VALRA
-77 VLRHFGDDVAEG
+77 VLKHFGNDVAEG

-116 SADTNTSRESGGD
+116 GAV
-129 ATSPARKPIAYAA
+129 IAYAA

-169 LRIPPLKLYDRGQ
+169 LRIPPLKLYDAGK
-182 PNTTLFR
+182 PNSTLFR
-189 MIERNVRVP
+189 MIERNVRLP
-198 NRVFGDI
+198 GRVFGDI

-211 CEIAARGMSDL
+211 CEIAARGMADL
-222 VARHGA
+222 VARYGA
-228 DGVRTLMVAM
+228 DEVRRLMIAM

-247 HCLLELPDGE
+247 HCLTELPDGE

-265 DDQIDVGVPIP
+265 DDQIDMGVPIK

-283 RGDTMEVDW
+283 HGDTMEVDW
-292 TGSAPQ
+292 TGSAAQ

-305 TWSYTAAM
+305 TLSYTAAM

-335 IKVIAPPGTIT
+335 IKIIAPPGTIT

-358 LTGFRGVDCAFGALA
+358 LTGFRGVDCCFGALA

-405 VDFISGAWGGRP
+405 VDFISGAWGGS
-417 WADGLDG
+417 AMG
-424 NTVMFANMASFSV
+424 
-437 EVIEAENPL
+437 
-446 EVLDYEFVPDT
+446 
-457 GGPGLFRGGMSQRK
+457 
-471 TWRMLADEGIL
+471 
-482 QVRAD
+482 
-487 RQTHRPYGLQGGGPG
+487 
-502 AFGVNMLDPGLPTEE
+502 
-517 KLHAK
+517 
-522 LTMTLRKGQVFRHE
+522 
-536 LPGAGGWGDALTR
+536 
-549 DLASVA
+549 
-555 RDLRDGL
+555 
-562 VSIEAARR
+562 
-570 DYGVVATGDPP
+570 
-581 VIDEAATQA
+581 
-590 RRAHLTKVRPRLP
+590 
-603 NVAWQPAEAAE
+603 

>member
-1 MTVSASTDPI
+1 MPDPI

-22 IGDEMVL
+22 LGDEMVL

-48 ALCDAD
+48 AICDAE

-61 LSLPGHLCSIP
+61 LSLPGHLASIP
-72 VALQA
+72 VSLKA
-77 VLRHFGDDVAEG
+77 VLAAFGDDISEG

-104 PDIFIFKPLFAD
+104 PDIFVFKPLFAD
-116 SADTNTSRESGGD
+116 GRVV
-129 ATSPARKPIAYAA
+129 AYAA

-169 LRIPPLKLYDRGQ
+169 LRIPPLKLYEKGVA
-182 PNTTLFR
+182 NSTLFR
-189 MIERNVRVP
+189 MIERNVRLP
-198 NRVFGDI
+198 GRVFGDL

-211 CEIAARGMSDL
+211 CEIAARGMTDL
-222 VARHGA
+222 VSRYSAE
-228 DGVRTLMVAM
+228 GVTELMVAM

-265 DDQIDVGVPIP
+265 DDQIDVGVPIK
-276 LVCTIRK
+276 LMCTIRK

-305 TWSYTAAM
+305 TLSYTQAM
-313 SFTAVKSVL
+313 SYTAVKSVL

-327 NNDGVFRP
+327 NNDGVFRA
-335 IKVIAPPGTIT
+335 IKVIAPAGTIT
-346 NGKLPAACAARG
+346 HGKLPAACAARG
-358 LTGFRGVDCAFGALA
+358 LTGFRGTDCAFGALA
-373 QLYPDRVFAAS
+373 QLYPDKVFAAS

-392 IGGYDKDLNPFIY
+392 IGGYDKDLKPFIY

-424 NTVMFANMASFSV
+424 NTTMFANMASFSV

-457 GGPGLFRGGMSQRK
+457 GGAGKYRGGMSQRK

-487 RQTHRPYGLQGGGPG
+487 RQAFRPYGLYGGGPG
-502 AFGVNMLDPGLPTEE
+502 MPGLNVMDPGLNTEA

-522 LTMTLRKGQVFRHE
+522 ITMTLRNGQIFRHE
-536 LPGAGGWGDALTR
+536 LPGAGGWGPALDR
-549 DLASVA
+549 DLDAVT
-555 RDLRDGL
+555 RDLRDAL
-562 VSIEAARR
+562 VTIEGAAR
-570 DYGVVATGDPP
+570 DYGVVAMGDPP
-581 VIDEAATQA
+581 VVDVTATESLRA
-590 RRAHLTKVRPRLP
+590 RLRIERMPLP
-603 NVAWQPAEAAE
+603 NVAWEPAV

>member
-1 MTVSASTDPI
+1 MSDPI

-41 NIMDYSA
+41 NIMDFSA
-48 ALCDAD
+48 AICDAE

-77 VLRHFGDDVAEG
+77 VLAQYGSDVHPG

-116 SADTNTSRESGGD
+116 G
-129 ATSPARKPIAYAA
+129 KPIAYAA

-156 SNASDSTEIYAEG
+156 SNASDSLEIYAEG
-169 LRIPPLKLYDRGQ
+169 LRIPPLKLYDRGVAN
-182 PNTTLFR
+182 PTLFR
-189 MIERNVRVP
+189 MIERNVRLP
-198 NRVFGDI
+198 GRVLGDI

-211 CEIAARGMSDL
+211 CEIAARGMADL
-222 VARHGA
+222 VARHGSA
-228 DGVRTLMVAM
+228 GVVSLMAAM

-247 HCLLELPDGE
+247 QCLLELPDGE

-265 DDQIDVGVPIP
+265 DDQIDVGKPIP
-276 LVCTIRK
+276 LVCTVRK
-283 RGDTMEVDW
+283 HGDTMEVDW
-292 TGSAPQ
+292 TGSSPQ

-305 TWSYTAAM
+305 TLSYTAAM

-322 SINMP
+322 SVNMP

-335 IKVIAPPGTIT
+335 IKIIAPLGTIT
-346 NGKLPAACAARG
+346 HGKLPAACAARG
-358 LTGFRGVDCAFGALA
+358 LTGFRGADCCFGALA
-373 QLYPDRVFAAS
+373 RLYPDRVFAAS

-392 IGGYDKDLNPFIY
+392 VGGYDKDLNPFIY
-405 VDFISGAWGGRP
+405 VDFISGAWGARP

-457 GGPGLFRGGMSQRK
+457 GGAGKFRGGMSQRK
-471 TWRMLADEGIL
+471 TWRMLAHEGVL

-502 AFGVNMLDPGLPTEE
+502 SFGLNVMNPGQHSET
-517 KLHAK
+517 KLHSK
-522 LTMTLRKGQVFRHE
+522 ITMNLMQGEVFRHE
-536 LPGAGGWGDALTR
+536 LPGAGGWGPALER
-549 DLASVA
+549 DLDLVA

-562 VSIEAARR
+562 VSIAAAAR
-570 DYGVVATGDPP
+570 DYGVVAAGDPP
-581 VIDEAATQA
+581 MIDEAATGRLRA
-590 RRAHLTKVRPRLP
+590 RLRTERKSLP
-603 NVAWQPAEAAE
+603 AVAWEPAA

>member
-1 MTVSASTDPI
+1 MASMRTSDPI

-22 IGDEMVL
+22 LGDEMVL

-48 ALCDAD
+48 AVCDSQ
-54 GRLVAQG
+54 GRLAAQG
-61 LSLPGHLCSIP
+61 LALPGHLCSIP

-77 VLRHFGDDVAEG
+77 VLRHFGDDIAEG
-89 DIFINNDPYDGGMHL
+89 DILINNDPYDGGMHL
-104 PDIFIFKPLFAD
+104 PDIFIFRPLFA
-116 SADTNTSRESGGD
+116 GGN
-129 ATSPARKPIAYAA
+129 KPIAYAA

-169 LRIPPLKLYDRGQ
+169 LRIPPLKLYERGR

-189 MIERNVRVP
+189 MIDRNVRVP
-198 NRVFGDI
+198 GRVMGDI

-211 CEIAARGMSDL
+211 CEIAARGMTDL
-222 VARHGA
+222 VARYGA
-228 DGVRTLMVAM
+228 DGVVTLMNAT

-247 HCLLELPDGE
+247 HCLSELPDGE

-265 DDQIDVGVPIP
+265 DDQIDLGVPIP
-276 LVCTIRK
+276 LVCTVRK

-335 IKVIAPPGTIT
+335 IKVIAPAGTIT
-346 NGKLPAACAARG
+346 HGKLPAACAARG
-358 LTGFRGVDCAFGALA
+358 LTGFRGVDCCFGALA
-373 QLYPDRVFAAS
+373 KLYPDRVMAAGE
-384 DGGNTGLT
+384 GGNTGVT
-392 IGGYDKDLNPFIY
+392 IGGYDKDLRPFIY
-405 VDFISGAWGGRP
+405 VDFLSGCWGARP

-424 NTVMFANMASFSV
+424 NTSMFANMASFSV

-446 EVLDYEFVPDT
+446 EVLDYEFVPDS
-457 GGPGLFRGGMSQRK
+457 GGAGRVRGGV
-471 TWRMLADEGIL
+471 W
-482 QVRAD
+482 
-487 RQTHRPYGLQGGGPG
+487 QGKNR
-502 AFGVNMLDPGLPTEE
+502 GV
-517 KLHAK
+517 
-522 LTMTLRKGQVFRHE
+522 
-536 LPGAGGWGDALTR
+536 
-549 DLASVA
+549 S
-555 RDLRDGL
+555 
-562 VSIEAARR
+562 
-570 DYGVVATGDPP
+570 
-581 VIDEAATQA
+581 
-590 RRAHLTKVRPRLP
+590 
-603 NVAWQPAEAAE
+603 

>member
-1 MTVSASTDPI
+1 MTDPI

-17 NAISA
+17 NAIA
-22 IGDEMVL
+22 ALGDEMVL

-48 ALCDAD
+48 ALCDAR

-61 LSLPGHLCSIP
+61 LALPGHLCSIP

-77 VLRHFGDDVAEG
+77 ALRHFGNDIAPG
-89 DIFINNDPYDGGMHL
+89 DILINNDPYDGGMHL
-104 PDIFIFKPLFAD
+104 PDIFIFKPLFAPGG
-116 SADTNTSRESGGD
+116 NSG
-129 ATSPARKPIAYAA
+129 KPIAYAA

-189 MIERNVRVP
+189 MIDRNVRVP
-198 NRVFGDI
+198 NRVLGDI

-211 CEIAARGMSDL
+211 CEIAARGMTDI
-222 VARHGA
+222 VARYGA
-228 DGVRTLMVAM
+228 TGVQTLMDAT

-247 HCLLELPDGE
+247 HCLSELPDGE
-257 ATFTDWID
+257 ASFTDWID
-265 DDQIDVGVPIP
+265 DDQIDAGVPIP
-276 LVCTIRK
+276 LVCTVRK

-305 TWSYTAAM
+305 TWSYTAAA

-322 SINMP
+322 SVNMP

-335 IKVIAPPGTIT
+335 ISVIAPPGTIT
-346 NGKLPAACAARG
+346 HGKLPAACAARG
-358 LTGFRGVDCAFGALA
+358 LTGFRAVDCCFGALA
-373 QLYPDRVFAAS
+373 KLYPDRVYAAS
-384 DGGNTGLT
+384 DGGNTGIT
-392 IGGYDKDLNPFIY
+392 IGGYDKELRPFIY
-405 VDFISGAWGGRP
+405 VDFLSGSWGGRP
-417 WADGLDG
+417 WADGIDG
-424 NTVMFANMASFSV
+424 NTNMFANMASFSV

-446 EVLDYEFVPDT
+446 EVLDYEFVPDS
-457 GGPGLFRGGMSQRK
+457 GGAGKFRGGMAQRK

-487 RQTHRPYGLQGGGPG
+487 RQAHRPYGLQGGHPG
-502 AFGVNMLDPGLPTEE
+502 APGRNLLDPNLPSEE
-517 KLHAK
+517 HLHGK
-522 LTMTLRKGQVFRHE
+522 LTMTLRRGQLFRHE
-536 LPGAGGWGDALTR
+536 LPGSGGWGDPLQR
-549 DLASVA
+549 DLALVA

-562 VSIEAARR
+562 VTIEAAAR
-570 DYGVVATGDPP
+570 DYGVAALGDPP
-581 VIDEAATQA
+581 VIDVTATEALRARQMSLRATSVTPTPS
-590 RRAHLTKVRPRLP
+590 HET
-603 NVAWQPAEAAE
+603 